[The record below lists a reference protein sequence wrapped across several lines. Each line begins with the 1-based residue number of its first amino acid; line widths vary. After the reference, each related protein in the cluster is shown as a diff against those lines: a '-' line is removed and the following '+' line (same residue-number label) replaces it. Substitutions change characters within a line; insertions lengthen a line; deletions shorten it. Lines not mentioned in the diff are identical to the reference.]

1 MVWRF
6 RLILSVQI
14 HDFGHNHLR
23 KISSIIWC
31 SLPMWRIVQRTAR
44 LKIQTVFFLGVHRN
58 EDWNRYHQMLL
69 KLNGL
74 NKVTQT
80 QLCVLIRSDLINII
94 KKIRRSN
101 EAYDKIQSQ
110 SLCLGFTLSVAME
123 GKGEKGEVDKLKGA
137 LNGRPMPVTWLNGI
151 SQDCGNNPKKKNSE
165 DECWQRVLGNLEAT
179 ELSGCAVTCQSTLVM
194 LVTSFRG
201 ETAERRILETY
212 NKKILVPYQNLSELN
227 VQRFCESSGFVAT
240 FVFPSC
246 VIFIWR
252 NVTPRSKGCFKWVHC
267 TP

>member
-1 MVWRF
+1 MFTSHVAHRAAN
-6 RLILSVQI
+6 
-14 HDFGHNHLR
+14 G
-23 KISSIIWC
+23 
-31 SLPMWRIVQRTAR
+31 TAQNTDR
-44 LKIQTVFFLGVHRN
+44 VFLGVHRN

-151 SQDCGNNPKKKNSE
+151 SQDCGNNPKKTPRMN
-165 DECWQRVLGNLEAT
+165 VGNASWE
-179 ELSGCAVTCQSTLVM
+179 
-194 LVTSFRG
+194 
-201 ETAERRILETY
+201 
-212 NKKILVPYQNLSELN
+212 
-227 VQRFCESSGFVAT
+227 
-240 FVFPSC
+240 
-246 VIFIWR
+246 IWR
-252 NVTPRSKGCFKWVHC
+252 QLNYQDVL
-267 TP
+267 